1 MKQLFVFVMIFVL
14 GYFYPV
20 SVRGQGGIYSN
31 DGNSSS
37 VYGNTTGFYS
47 QNIQQNSGGS
57 QADLKSGDG
66 GSGALYAPPGGGPPI
81 SGVDPIAPGLGTLML
96 LSFLY
101 LFYKVVINFKKEE
114 K

>member
-1 MKQLFVFVMIFVL
+1 MKQLFALVMIFAL

-47 QNIQQNSGGS
+47 QNIQQNSDGS
-57 QADLKSGDG
+57 QTDPQSGNG
-66 GSGALYAPPGGGPPI
+66 GAGVFYAPPGGGPPI
-81 SGVDPIAPGLGTLML
+81 SGVDPIAPGFGTLML